1 MAADIRRIYVYDSFS
16 SSEPMLAGCLYIT
29 PLRGGES
36 CALEYDETWLKK
48 RSPAVS
54 LDPEL
59 MPFPGRQYPV
69 GKTMFGMFADAAPD
83 RWGRV
88 LMNKRERIRAEKEG
102 RKPRKLYD
110 SDYLIGV
117 YDETRMG
124 GLRFK
129 DDPEGPFLSDDSEAA
144 IPPWAR
150 LRTLEEA
157 VRKYEND
164 ESGLTEKWLEQLVRP
179 GSSLGG
185 ARPKA
190 TVIDE
195 KGGLW
200 IAKFP
205 SKHDE
210 NDSGA
215 WEKVVHDLAG
225 SCGINVPEARLER
238 FSRYGS
244 TYFVRRFDRDGRKR
258 IHYASAMTL
267 LGKTDGASAADGVS
281 YLDIASFIK
290 AYGASPKDDLV
301 ELWKRIVFNM
311 VVSNTDDHLRN
322 HAFLLTPRG
331 WALSPMFDVNPEP
344 AGNELSLNVDET
356 DNRIQIELAISVA
369 ERFGITKKEAEEFAR
384 DIRKTVADCWRSFA
398 KACELSRG
406 QIEAMAPAFMTSSLQ
421 NT

>member
-1 MAADIRRIYVYDSFS
+1 MAADIRKIYVYDDFS
-16 SSEPMLAGCLYIT
+16 NSEPLLAGCLYII
-29 PLRGGES
+29 PIRGGES
-36 CALEYDETWLKK
+36 CAFEYEETWLK
-48 RSPAVS
+48 RMSPAIS

-59 MPFPGRQYPV
+59 MPYPGRQYPA
-69 GKTMFGMFADAAPD
+69 GKTMFGVFADASPD

-88 LMNKRERIRAEKEG
+88 LMNKRERIRAEKES

-129 DDPEGPFLSDDSEAA
+129 EDPEGPFLSDERDSA

-157 VRKYEND
+157 ARNYEND

-215 WEKVVHDLAG
+215 WEKVVHDLAW
-225 SCGINVPEARLER
+225 SCGLHVPEARLEKY
-238 FSRYGS
+238 SRYGS
-244 TYFVRRFDRDGRKR
+244 TYLVRRFDRDGVKR

-267 LGKTDGASAADGVS
+267 LGKTDGVSAGTQRMGSV
-281 YLDIASFIK
+281 
-290 AYGASPKDDLV
+290 
-301 ELWKRIVFNM
+301 
-311 VVSNTDDHLRN
+311 TD
-322 HAFLLTPRG
+322 
-331 WALSPMFDVNPEP
+331 V
-344 AGNELSLNVDET
+344 
-356 DNRIQIELAISVA
+356 
-369 ERFGITKKEAEEFAR
+369 
-384 DIRKTVADCWRSFA
+384 
-398 KACELSRG
+398 
-406 QIEAMAPAFMTSSLQ
+406 
-421 NT
+421 